1 MSSLPFITREIRRL
15 KVIKNIEMKKSNS
28 MNNLNIVKLKNSKES
43 KFNLQKIYKYYFSKP
58 RIREMLMNQ
67 KISTMRKNL
76 HNRQLEEKNTF
87 FNNFYI
93 SYPPESNY
101 NKEIKEFDE
110 EINKYKKENNINEMK
125 KSQKLKEEF
134 LVKKHDEY
142 LEKLGDDYEKEL
154 EKLKVKF
161 KEEREEQNI
170 LIREIILNH
179 KIREMELEKINSK
192 YNKENRGYKRNKFN
206 LSQDEFYKYNNN
218 NNANY
223 INNNNNNNNNILN
236 SNKLA
241 SKEFRFG
248 GENKPYK
255 TVLI

>member
-28 MNNLNIVKLKNSKES
+28 MNNINIEKLKNSKES

-76 HNRQLEEKNTF
+76 HNKQLEEQNTF
-87 FNNFYI
+87 FNNFYRK
-93 SYPPESNY
+93 YPPESNY

-110 EINKYKKENNINEMK
+110 EINKYKNENNINEMK
-125 KSQKLKEEF
+125 ISQEMKEKF
-134 LVKKHDEY
+134 LANKHDEY
-142 LEKLGDDYEKEL
+142 LSKMREDYEKEL
-154 EKLKVKF
+154 EKLKEKF
-161 KEEREEQNI
+161 KEERDEQNI
-170 LIREIILNH
+170 KIREIILNH
-179 KIREMELEKINSK
+179 KIREMEMEKQNSK

-206 LSQDEFYKYNNN
+206 LSQDEFYKYYNN

-223 INNNNNNNNNILN
+223 INNNKNNNILN

>member
-28 MNNLNIVKLKNSKES
+28 LNNINIEKLKNSKES

-67 KISTMRKNL
+67 KISTMRKSLYNK
-76 HNRQLEEKNTF
+76 QTEEKIAF
-87 FNNFYI
+87 FNNFYRN
-93 SYPPESNY
+93 YPPESNY

-110 EINKYKKENNINEMK
+110 EINKYKKENNINEIK
-125 KSQKLKEEF
+125 NIQNLKEEF
-134 LVKKHDEY
+134 LAKKHDEY
-142 LEKLGDDYEKEL
+142 LAKMREDYEKEL
-154 EKLKVKF
+154 ENLKIKF
-161 KEEREEQNI
+161 KEENEEQNVK
-170 LIREIILNH
+170 IREIILNH
-179 KIREMELEKINSK
+179 KIKEMEMEKQNNK

-206 LSQDEFYKYNNN
+206 LSQDAFYKYNNN
-218 NNANY
+218 NAKY
-223 INNNNNNNNNILN
+223 INNNNNILN
-236 SNKLA
+236 SNKLS

-255 TVLI
+255 TILI

>member
-28 MNNLNIVKLKNSKES
+28 MNNINIEKLKNSKES

-76 HNRQLEEKNTF
+76 HNRQLEEQNTF
-87 FNNFYI
+87 FNNFYRK
-93 SYPPESNY
+93 YPPESNY

-110 EINKYKKENNINEMK
+110 EINKYKNENNINEMK
-125 KSQKLKEEF
+125 ISQDMKEKF
-134 LVKKHDEY
+134 LVNKHDEY
-142 LEKLGDDYEKEL
+142 LAKMGEDYEKEL

-161 KEEREEQNI
+161 KEERDEQNI
-170 LIREIILNH
+170 KIREIILNH
-179 KIREMELEKINSK
+179 KIREMEMEKQNNK

-206 LSQDEFYKYNNN
+206 LSQDEFYKYYNN

-223 INNNNNNNNNILN
+223 INNNKNNNILN
-236 SNKLA
+236 SNNLA